1 MSRHTTPRRTAR
13 LLPVVAAALAVALSG
28 CGSDDDSAAT
38 IDPTTSASPSASAS
52 DEPVVL
58 TADGS
63 NAGKCAMPSAEVLS
77 TFDTAFEGT
86 VTSVDGGAAT
96 LEVDQWYVG
105 GDASTVTV
113 DASPPAYHWSTSSV
127 AAPPST
133 EVTVPSKAVSNVARI
148 SAEGIA
154 HLPVLEPSAVRTT
167 GSSEAEALGLGP
179 RREQGR
185 GRQAVTRGR
194 AAMDCRDARRARL
207 RPRAGQ

>member
-13 LLPVVAAALAVALSG
+13 LLPVVAAALAVVLSG
-28 CGSDDDSAAT
+28 CGSEDDPAAT
-38 IDPTTSASPSASAS
+38 SDPTTSESPSASAS

-96 LEVDQWYVG
+96 LEVDQWYAG

-113 DASPPAYHWSTSSV
+113 EA
-127 AAPPST
+127 
-133 EVTVPSKAVSNVARI
+133 PSKALEDLLMAVDFQEGQTYLVSADGDRVTLCGFTAR
-148 SAEGIA
+148 
-154 HLPVLEPSAVRTT
+154 PPRTP
-167 GSSEAEALGLGP
+167 GALHRGVP
-179 RREQGR
+179 RRGLS
-185 GRQAVTRGR
+185 
-194 AAMDCRDARRARL
+194 DASTT
-207 RPRAGQ
+207 P